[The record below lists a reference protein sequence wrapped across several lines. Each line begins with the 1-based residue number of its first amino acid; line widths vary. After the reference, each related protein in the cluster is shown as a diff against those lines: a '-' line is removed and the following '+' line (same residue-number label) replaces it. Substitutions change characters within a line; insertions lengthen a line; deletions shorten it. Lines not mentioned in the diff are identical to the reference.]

1 MYSYVAVGEFVAF
14 IIGWNMILE
23 YLIGEWIL
31 RIVSMFMLT
40 LCFEFRISTG
50 TSACACALSSSFD
63 SLTGNAIARTISE
76 SIGTIFGEYWLL
88 QSPGSLVPAIL
99 IKIFYTHRQTTG
111 LYCLRHHAAH
121 DLRPGDGCQQVGH
134 LQPFTQRRQPGH
146 VGLRNGRRAVLCGHE
161 DVVRAPGIPALR
173 LEWCKYP
180 FYLATCKSGKWANK
194 AAYQI
199 LK

>member
-88 QSPGSLVPAIL
+88 QSPGSWLLAPDTWL
-99 IKIFYTHRQTTG
+99 QGFWLLG
-111 LYCLRHHAAH
+111 
-121 DLRPGDGCQQVGH
+121 PGNTD
-134 LQPFTQRRQPGH
+134 
-146 VGLRNGRRAVLCGHE
+146 
-161 DVVRAPGIPALR
+161 
-173 LEWCKYP
+173 
-180 FYLATCKSGKWANK
+180 
-194 AAYQI
+194 
-199 LK
+199 